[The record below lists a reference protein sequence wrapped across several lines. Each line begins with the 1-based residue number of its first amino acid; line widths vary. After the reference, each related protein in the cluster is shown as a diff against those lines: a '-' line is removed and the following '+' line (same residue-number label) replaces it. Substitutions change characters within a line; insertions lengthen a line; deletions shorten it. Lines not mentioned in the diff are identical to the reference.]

1 MDMDV
6 WRGEHMSDGNR
17 FVVEVV
23 GKLREAREVT
33 VSRVCEALGL
43 DEGRAGALVARMPG
57 VITKPVGEDRA
68 MKIALRLQEAGVPA
82 LHRPLTEVEAPL
94 EPGET
99 PSATAPAPTM
109 PSPAAEVAEP
119 AEPAHP
125 GDIPSIDAT
134 HHDFDDRDP
143 KLTPMSEAGFGAADI
158 MLPTESVLSTQ
169 ERSRPRAT
177 FVEAGSTSTPS
188 PPDDPAVT
196 MVRPARA
203 SPTPLPPAM
212 RATPV
217 PSLDAPT
224 PALTPVSPVLTTS
237 PAPLGRGVTP
247 VLPARGGTPVPPGR
261 AGTPVP
267 PGRFGTPVP
276 PGRPATPV
284 PPGRGGASQAPPN
297 GTATPVY
304 RQTKSSAEPPLTLS
318 APPDEVL
325 QRSGVPEA
333 DLASAGRRR
342 RGRFGRHLA
351 AQVALPGLLTWSL
364 TAVALWWFLGEDRP
378 EYFVLLAAATA
389 VTALI
394 GSLVAALGTVGI
406 ARDVVRLRD
415 EARRVAMGE
424 LTTPVASNR
433 DDELGELAGALER
446 MRLSLQ
452 EGLER
457 LRQRNR

>member
-1 MDMDV
+1 MNE
-6 WRGEHMSDGNR
+6 GSR

-23 GKLREAREVT
+23 GKLREERDVT

-43 DEGRAGALVARMPG
+43 DETRAGSLVARMPG

-82 LHRPLTEVEAPL
+82 LHRPLTEAEARP
-94 EPGET
+94 EHGGP
-99 PSATAPAPTM
+99 APAPAPM
-109 PSPAAEVAEP
+109 DPAAMDPAPVAVGGAP
-119 AEPAHP
+119 MF
-125 GDIPSIDAT
+125 PSDVPSVDAT
-134 HHDFDDRDP
+134 HHDVERDP
-143 KLTPMSEAGFGAADI
+143 KLTPMTEAGFGAADI
-158 MLPTESVLSTQ
+158 MLPMEAVRSTQ
-169 ERSRPRAT
+169 ERPRPRAT
-177 FVEAGSTSTPS
+177 FVEAGPTSMPS

-203 SPTPLPPAM
+203 NPTPLPPGV
-212 RATPV
+212 RTTPV
-217 PSLDAPT
+217 PALD
-224 PALTPVSPVLTTS
+224 LEFTTR
-237 PAPLGRGVTP
+237 AV
-247 VLPARGGTPVPPGR
+247 TPVPPGR

-267 PGRFGTPVP
+267 PGRATTPVPPGRAGTPVP
-276 PGRPATPV
+276 PGRATTPV
-284 PPGRGGASQAPPN
+284 PPGRAGTPVPPGRAAPSGRGAAAAGTATPPN

-318 APPDEVL
+318 APPDDVL

-333 DLASAGRRR
+333 ELAGAGHRR

-364 TAVALWWFLGEDRP
+364 TAVALWWFLGDDRSQ
-378 EYFVLLAAATA
+378 YFVALAAATA
-389 VTALI
+389 VTALA

-415 EARRVAMGE
+415 EARRVSMGE

-433 DDELGELAGALER
+433 DDELGELAGSLER